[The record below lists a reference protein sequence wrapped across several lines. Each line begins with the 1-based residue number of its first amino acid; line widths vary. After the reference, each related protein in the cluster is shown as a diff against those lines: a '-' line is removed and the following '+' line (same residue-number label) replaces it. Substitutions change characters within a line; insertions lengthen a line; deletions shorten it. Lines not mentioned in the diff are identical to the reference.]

1 MENQKQLLKFI
12 VVDDEAEITE
22 FISYILRKTYCNVR
36 TAGSGEEAIPMI
48 CESPPDIL
56 ITDINMPGMSGV
68 ELTEHVLKLYPDTV
82 AIAITGYKDVE
93 TAVEFM
99 KRGGYDFLLKP
110 VSFSAM
116 QIGLESAVHRFRLK
130 QELKKTYEDL
140 RRKNIS
146 LEQEILERKQCEI
159 SLKISEQSYRK
170 IFDNAPIGIFQ
181 TSLEGRLIKANHALA
196 RMFGYD
202 SSDEM
207 MSLVTDVGAQL
218 YADPAERKQLIKEL
232 MNHTGWLSAE
242 KKFLRKDSSVV
253 YIKITSRMVRSPEG
267 IPLYLEGFDEDI
279 TEEKQRSELFDME
292 MSRARKIYNRVL
304 EPALPVMTNIGIHVK
319 CIPASKV
326 GGDMAE
332 VLKTEKG
339 KLLFFLADVTGHG
352 IPAAMTANTL
362 KMLFGEVA
370 ETVSDPLEI
379 CRHLNSVMYK
389 IILADD
395 IVAAFCGQI
404 DPEEM
409 TLTYCLCGIPSPIII
424 RKHEKIRLKPTG
436 LPLGVFDDSVC
447 REITIPLCKDDLLIA
462 FTDGITEARD
472 SDGDIFGLKRVENI
486 IGTKRHDVNTIVED
500 IITSAA
506 VFQGGNAFQDD
517 VILLALSLR
526 DEKENPPWSP
536 FRKGEEML
544 SAKPCS
550 RFCSP
555 DKCIFKIK
563 TRYINADDATDFFIG
578 HIGEHSGL
586 SADRLKK
593 VRASFFEM
601 LANAVEHGNLELT
614 EFKKNYE
621 IYDSDKYQKIYNER
635 IHSDKYGERQIFI
648 ECLYKFN
655 RIEVSIEDQGRGFD
669 MTAVSDP
676 THEDNLVNMSGRGI
690 FLAKMNA
697 AKITYNDVG
706 NKVTMI
712 FLIDM

>member
-56 ITDINMPGMSGV
+56 ITDINMSGMSGV

-82 AIAITGYKDVE
+82 VIAITGYKDVE

-130 QELKKTYEDL
+130 QELKKAHEDL
-140 RRKNIS
+140 KQKNIS
-146 LEQEILERKQCEI
+146 LEKEILERKQCE
-159 SLKISEQSYRK
+159 LFLRISEQGYRD

-181 TSLEGRLIKANHALA
+181 TSVEGRLMKANHALA

-202 SSDEM
+202 SPDEM
-207 MSLVTDVGAQL
+207 ISAVTDIGAQL

-242 KKFLRKDSSVV
+242 KKFLRKDRSVFHV
-253 YIKITSRMVRSPEG
+253 KATLRMVRSPEG
-267 IPLYLEGFDEDI
+267 LPLYLEGFDEDI
-279 TEEKQRSELFDME
+279 TEEKQQSELFDME

-395 IVAAFCGQI
+395 IIAAFCGQI

-526 DEKENPPWSP
+526 DEKE
-536 FRKGEEML
+536 ML
-544 SAKPCS
+544 SVKPCS

-555 DKCIFKIK
+555 DKCVFKIK
-563 TRYINADDATDFFIG
+563 TRHSNVDDVTDFFVR
-578 HIGEHSGL
+578 HIGEKTALPDG
-586 SADRLKK
+586 RLKK
-593 VRASFFEM
+593 VRAVFFEM

-648 ECLYKFN
+648 QCLYKFN

-690 FLAKMNA
+690 FLAKKNA

-706 NKVTMI
+706 NKVTMT
-712 FLIDM
+712 FLLDM